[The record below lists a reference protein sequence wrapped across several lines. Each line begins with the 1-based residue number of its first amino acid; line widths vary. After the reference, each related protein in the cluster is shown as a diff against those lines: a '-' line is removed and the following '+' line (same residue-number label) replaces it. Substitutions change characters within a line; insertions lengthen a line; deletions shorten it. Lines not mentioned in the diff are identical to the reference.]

1 MALRARLK
9 NYSDGHRGLRNMGR
23 NGTGVTPISDS
34 SYEIA
39 FIYKGTRC
47 RERVKAKPTPANTR
61 ALIKFRQRIILAIE
75 DGSFDYAK
83 TFPESKKIA
92 KFAKPGTPSVTVA
105 SYLEEWLEIKK
116 TQIAASTER
125 DYRSIIFNH
134 VIPKFGSWPLAT
146 LSRAALR
153 SWLAAIDKD
162 KTRKITNKR
171 LSNIQ
176 SCLRSALG
184 EAVEDEILETNPLAG
199 YTFERNE
206 PPRDVDHADP
216 LDAAEQAA
224 VIAAARDPQVANLW
238 QFMFWTGMRTSEVI
252 ALEWG
257 DVDWHREAVR
267 VRRAIT
273 KASKGVAEDTK
284 TVAGRRDVKLLGPA
298 LAALLAQK
306 EHTFLE
312 GKAIFHRPDWRHIH
326 RTRWVDDHQI
336 YDEWRATLKR
346 AQVRYRN
353 PYQTRHTY
361 ASMMLSA
368 GEREIWVA
376 KQMGHT
382 DTTSIR
388 RNYGRWI
395 PSSDPDA
402 GGKAVALFAPKK
414 AGKKAGNTA

>member
-1 MALRARLK
+1 M
-9 NYSDGHRGLRNMGR
+9 
-23 NGTGVTPISDS
+23 
-34 SYEIA
+34 
-39 FIYKGTRC
+39 
-47 RERVKAKPTPANTR
+47 
-61 ALIKFRQRIILAIE
+61 
-75 DGSFDYAK
+75 
-83 TFPESKKIA
+83 
-92 KFAKPGTPSVTVA
+92 
-105 SYLEEWLEIKK
+105 
-116 TQIAASTER
+116 
-125 DYRSIIFNH
+125 
-134 VIPKFGSWPLAT
+134 
-146 LSRAALR
+146 
-153 SWLAAIDKD
+153 
-162 KTRKITNKR
+162 
-171 LSNIQ
+171 
-176 SCLRSALG
+176 
-184 EAVEDEILETNPLAG
+184 
-199 YTFERNE
+199 
-206 PPRDVDHADP
+206 
-216 LDAAEQAA
+216 
-224 VIAAARDPQVANLW
+224 
-238 QFMFWTGMRTSEVI
+238 
-252 ALEWG
+252 
-257 DVDWHREAVR
+257 
-267 VRRAIT
+267 
-273 KASKGVAEDTK
+273 AEDTK